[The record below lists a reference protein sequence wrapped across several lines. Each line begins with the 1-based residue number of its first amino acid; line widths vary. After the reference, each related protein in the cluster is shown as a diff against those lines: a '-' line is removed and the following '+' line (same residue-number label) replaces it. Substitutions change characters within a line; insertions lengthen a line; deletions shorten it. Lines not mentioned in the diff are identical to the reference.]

1 MVEDLN
7 FHKVKKLFFVIIFF
21 IFFSTNLF
29 AQNLKFKKLVVLND
43 PWGSSFLNNQKL
55 IITEKSG
62 KIKIIDILQK
72 KAVEVDH
79 NLNFL
84 EHGQGG
90 LLDILYKEV
99 SKESSLYG
107 AKNLFKNSFDEFSA
121 INLEDNI
128 SEFDLESI
136 NRSMRV
142 SIASDEEEMNKHLS
156 FLANVGSVSPYV
168 GLLGTV
174 WGIMTS
180 FQGLSDATQATINAV
195 APGISE
201 ALIAT
206 GMGLFAAIPAVV
218 AFNKFTSESERI
230 SQSTLIFA
238 EELASIFY
246 KKSINKK

>member
-1 MVEDLN
+1 MDDISVL
-7 FHKVKKLFFVIIFF
+7 
-21 IFFSTNLF
+21 NLF
-29 AQNLKFKKLVVLND
+29 LEAGMVVKIVMLLLFIASILSWIVIVERYNFFRKIKSDNDNFLKTF
-43 PWGSSFLNNQKL
+43 W
-55 IITEKSG
+55 SG
-62 KIKIIDILQK
+62 KD
-72 KAVEVDH
+72 
-79 NLNFL
+79 
-84 EHGQGG
+84 
-90 LLDILYKEV
+90 LDILYKEV
-99 SKESSLYG
+99 SKESLLYG
-107 AKNLFKNSFDEFSA
+107 AKNLFKNSFDEFTA

-218 AFNKFTSESERI
+218 AFNKFTSESETI
-230 SQSTLIFA
+230 SQNTLIFA

-246 KKSINKK
+246 KKSVNKK

>member
-1 MVEDLN
+1 MDDISVL
-7 FHKVKKLFFVIIFF
+7 
-21 IFFSTNLF
+21 NLF
-29 AQNLKFKKLVVLND
+29 LEAGLVVKIVMLLLFIASILSWIIIVERYNFFKK
-43 PWGSSFLNNQKL
+43 
-55 IITEKSG
+55 I
-62 KIKIIDILQK
+62 
-72 KAVEVDH
+72 KAVNDA
-79 NLNFL
+79 FL
-84 EHGQGG
+84 QDFWTDKD
-90 LLDILYKEV
+90 LDILYKEI
-99 SKESSLYG
+99 SKEENLYG
-107 AKNLFKNSFDEFSA
+107 AMNLFKNSFDEFNNIKA
-121 INLEDNI
+121 KENINELDLED
-128 SEFDLESI
+128 I

-142 SIASDEEEMNKHLS
+142 SIASDEEDMNKHLP

-218 AFNKFTSESERI
+218 AFNKFTSESESI

-246 KKSINKK
+246 KKSIKK

>member
-1 MVEDLN
+1 MDDISVL
-7 FHKVKKLFFVIIFF
+7 
-21 IFFSTNLF
+21 NLF
-29 AQNLKFKKLVVLND
+29 LEAGMVVKIVMLLLFIASILS
-43 PWGSSFLNNQKL
+43 WIVIVERYRFF
-55 IITEKSG
+55 E
-62 KIKIIDILQK
+62 KIKSQNS
-72 KAVEVDH
+72 A
-79 NLNFL
+79 FL
-84 EHGQGG
+84 KRFWSGDD
-90 LLDILYKEV
+90 LDILMKDISED
-99 SKESSLYG
+99 ERNYG
-107 AKNLFKNSFDEFSA
+107 AINLFKSSFEEFKILSKQ
-121 INLEDNI
+121 ESM
-128 SEFDLESI
+128 SESDLESI

-168 GLLGTV
+168 GFLGTV

-201 ALIAT
+201 ALVAT

-218 AFNKFTSESERI
+218 AFNKFISESESF

-246 KKSINKK
+246 KQAVKK

>member
-1 MVEDLN
+1 MDDISVL
-7 FHKVKKLFFVIIFF
+7 
-21 IFFSTNLF
+21 NLF
-29 AQNLKFKKLVVLND
+29 LEAGMVVKIVMLLLFIASILSWIVIVERYNFFRKIKNENDNFLKTF
-43 PWGSSFLNNQKL
+43 W
-55 IITEKSG
+55 SG
-62 KIKIIDILQK
+62 KD
-72 KAVEVDH
+72 
-79 NLNFL
+79 
-84 EHGQGG
+84 
-90 LLDILYKEV
+90 LDILYKEV

-218 AFNKFTSESERI
+218 AFNKFTSESETI

>member
-1 MVEDLN
+1 MDDVSVL
-7 FHKVKKLFFVIIFF
+7 
-21 IFFSTNLF
+21 NLF
-29 AQNLKFKKLVVLND
+29 LEAGIVVKIVMLILFIASILSWIVIVERYNFFRKIKNSNDNFLKKF
-43 PWGSSFLNNQKL
+43 W
-55 IITEKSG
+55 SG
-62 KIKIIDILQK
+62 KD
-72 KAVEVDH
+72 
-79 NLNFL
+79 
-84 EHGQGG
+84 
-90 LLDILYKEV
+90 LDNLYKEV
-99 SKESSLYG
+99 SSDGSVYG
-107 AKNLFKNSFDEFSA
+107 TMSLFKNSFDEYNS
-121 INLEDNI
+121 IKSDQNI
-128 SEFDLESI
+128 TELDLESI

-142 SIASDEEEMNKHLS
+142 SIASDEEDMNKHLP

-218 AFNKFTSESERI
+218 AFNKFTSESETI

-246 KKSINKK
+246 KQSIKK

>member
-1 MVEDLN
+1 MDDISILNLFLDAGLVVKIVMLLLFIASIISWIVIVERLN
-7 FHKVKKLFFVIIFF
+7 FFR
-21 IFFSTNLF
+21 
-29 AQNLKFKKLVVLND
+29 
-43 PWGSSFLNNQKL
+43 
-55 IITEKSG
+55 
-62 KIKIIDILQK
+62 KIKTDN
-72 KAVEVDH
+72 D
-79 NLNFL
+79 NFL
-84 EHGQGG
+84 KSFWNAKDLEF
-90 LLDILYKEV
+90 LYKELPNDD
-99 SKESSLYG
+99 SLYG
-107 AKNLFKNSFDEFSA
+107 AMNLFKNSFNEFSTMDSK
-121 INLEDNI
+121 NNI
-128 SEFDLESI
+128 SELDLETI

-142 SIASDEEEMNKHLS
+142 SIASDEEEMNKHLP

-218 AFNKFTSESERI
+218 AFNKFTAESETI

>member
-1 MVEDLN
+1 MDDVSVLNLFLEAGIVVKIVMLILFIASILSWIVIVERYNFFRKIKKLNDNFLKKFWSGKDLN
-7 FHKVKKLFFVIIFF
+7 
-21 IFFSTNLF
+21 NLY
-29 AQNLKFKKLVVLND
+29 
-43 PWGSSFLNNQKL
+43 
-55 IITEKSG
+55 
-62 KIKIIDILQK
+62 
-72 KAVEVDH
+72 KAV
-79 NLNFL
+79 
-84 EHGQGG
+84 
-90 LLDILYKEV
+90 
-99 SKESSLYG
+99 SKDGSVYG
-107 AKNLFKNSFDEFSA
+107 AMSLFKNSFDEYNSIKSDQN
-121 INLEDNI
+121 INEL
-128 SEFDLESI
+128 DLESI

-142 SIASDEEEMNKHLS
+142 SIASDEEEMNKHLP

-218 AFNKFTSESERI
+218 AFNKFTSESETI

-246 KKSINKK
+246 KQSIKQ

>member
-1 MVEDLN
+1 MDDISVLNLFLDAGLVVKIVMLLLFIASIISWIVIIERLN
-7 FHKVKKLFFVIIFF
+7 FFR
-21 IFFSTNLF
+21 
-29 AQNLKFKKLVVLND
+29 
-43 PWGSSFLNNQKL
+43 
-55 IITEKSG
+55 
-62 KIKIIDILQK
+62 KIKTDN
-72 KAVEVDH
+72 D
-79 NLNFL
+79 NFL
-84 EHGQGG
+84 KSFWNAKDLEF
-90 LLDILYKEV
+90 LYKELPNDD
-99 SKESSLYG
+99 SFYG
-107 AKNLFKNSFDEFSA
+107 AMNLFKNSFNEFSTMDSK
-121 INLEDNI
+121 NNI
-128 SEFDLESI
+128 SELDLETI

-142 SIASDEEEMNKHLS
+142 SIASDEEEMNKHLP

-218 AFNKFTSESERI
+218 AFNKFTAESETI